1 METQNNRFN
10 VVIRV
15 KPHLEDDATDLL
27 ADEEN
32 RFICVEKTVKIFYQ
46 LLIIIIII
54 INFKSENEIKLT
66 RPLIEERIFEF
77 DRILGGEITQDESY
91 NRVARKIVSDV
102 LEGYN
107 GTIMAYGQVKHNF

>member
-1 METQNNRFN
+1 M
-10 VVIRV
+10 I
-15 KPHLEDDATDLL
+15 LL
-27 ADEEN
+27 
-32 RFICVEKTVKIFYQ
+32 KIIKN
-46 LLIIIIII
+46 LIS
-54 INFKSENEIKLT
+54 KSENEIKLT

-107 GTIMAYGQVKHNF
+107 GTIMAYGQVNYNVYLIDWLRQNLYYIWKGKVYGV